1 MIHSPAAMTTGNF
14 DDSPAPSP
22 APVPPPGFRMPADY
36 YSAPLS
42 EVRPI
47 FPPWVAY
54 GCGGLA
60 AVFLLVLFAV
70 GAWLASGG
78 MSIGMDFVLG
88 QTLTEMRGMYAK
100 DVTEA
105 DKKAVDDEFSALRKG
120 VREETVTVTR
130 LQPVLR
136 AVQAVT
142 SDKTVTHEEVEK
154 LRAAVRAAHEPAAK

>member
-1 MIHSPAAMTTGNF
+1 MTTGNF
-14 DDSPAPSP
+14 DDPPAPSP
-22 APVPPPGFRMPADY
+22 APIPPRRFRMPAEY
-36 YSAPLS
+36 YAAPLS

-54 GCGGLA
+54 GCGSLA
-60 AVFLLVLFAV
+60 GVFLVFLFAG

-78 MSIGMDFVLG
+78 MSTAMDLILG
-88 QTLTEMRGMYAK
+88 QTLGEVRGMYAK

-120 VREETVTVTR
+120 LREETVSVTR

-136 AVQAVT
+136 AVQGVI

-154 LRAAVRAAHEPAAK
+154 LRTAVRAAQTPAAK